1 MGATQDGY
9 LLPGTN
15 EKALNIEG
23 LKFNADPSRGHFLQL
38 SISIMDHKFNDSFDI
53 VGAVFKGKA
62 RYHLAT
68 LLQNQRPDQLVDEGL
83 SDIVPSEIYDNALT
97 TAERAFDFGT
107 VGDR

>member
-1 MGATQDGY
+1 
-9 LLPGTN
+9 
-15 EKALNIEG
+15 
-23 LKFNADPSRGHFLQL
+23 
-38 SISIMDHKFNDSFDI
+38 MDHKFNDSFDI